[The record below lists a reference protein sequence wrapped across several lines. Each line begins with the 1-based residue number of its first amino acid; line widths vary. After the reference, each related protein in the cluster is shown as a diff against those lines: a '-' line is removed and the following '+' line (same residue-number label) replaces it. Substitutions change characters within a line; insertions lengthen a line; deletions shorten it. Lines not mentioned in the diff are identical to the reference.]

1 MTQRFLISR
10 KASRFLLTLLIM
22 LVMLVVFSANLFA
35 DVLVLFN
42 SYGWLVKDVA
52 DGFVI
57 PENWQVL
64 HTSASKWYV
73 ESKVTKTK
81 YELPTTLP
89 LGTYKI
95 LENYLISETGDM
107 FTNTAFGL
115 ARVLE
120 KGKTEN
126 VLRLSEKSDVLFRIP
141 GSYRIYYSLKEDTL
155 EQFFELRAPIEK
167 AFVILSTAPEE
178 TRATTFS
185 KMSLAQSAGA
195 VETTSAGRKIF
206 ILGNMV
212 GLDKGI
218 NIKNKTTKVVRKD
231 VNRIYLAYNY
241 SYDWQPAD
249 YVVELKTG
257 EELPAGEL
265 YVYGNILGY
274 IVPIGVA
281 QMPDLNKEGSVFISK
296 SWQVFHSW
304 TLSRSAKVGGRVYIT
319 GDLNLKGYGLAK
331 IVIQAKGI
339 SNLSITSGT
348 IIKQSADYAEVEL
361 NVSGVAKI
369 SISFSYQID

>member
-42 SYGWLVKDVA
+42 SYGWLVKDVI

-73 ESKVTKTK
+73 ESKVTQTK

-95 LENYLISETGDM
+95 LENYLVSETGDV

-141 GSYRIYYSLKEDTL
+141 ASYRIYYSLKEDTL

-178 TRATTFS
+178 TRAKTFS
-185 KMSLAQSAGA
+185 KMSLAQSSEA

-206 ILGNMV
+206 VLGNMV
-212 GLDKGI
+212 GLDKGV
-218 NIKNKTTKVVRKD
+218 NIKNKTIRVVRKD

-265 YVYGNILGY
+265 YVYGNIFGY
-274 IVPIGVA
+274 TVPIGIA

-304 TLSRSAKVGGRVYIT
+304 TLSKSTKVGGRVYIT

-331 IVIQAKGI
+331 VVIQAKGI
-339 SNLSITSGT
+339 SNFSISAGT
-348 IIKQSADYAEVEL
+348 IIKQSADYTEVEL
-361 NVSGVAKI
+361 NVPGVAKI
-369 SISFSYQID
+369 SISFSYLID

>member
-42 SYGWLVKDVA
+42 SYGWLVKDVM

-73 ESKVTKTK
+73 ESRVTQTK

-95 LENYLISETGDM
+95 LENYLISESGDM

-126 VLRLSEKSDVLFRIP
+126 VLRLSEKSDVLFKIP

-185 KMSLAQSAGA
+185 KMSLAQSAEA

-212 GLDKGI
+212 GLDKGV
-218 NIKNKTTKVVRKD
+218 NIKNKTIRVVRKD

-265 YVYGNILGY
+265 YVYGNIFGY
-274 IVPIGVA
+274 IVPIGIA

-304 TLSRSAKVGGRVYIT
+304 TLSKSTKVGGRVYIT

-331 IVIQAKGI
+331 VVIQAKGI
-339 SNLSITSGT
+339 SNFSISAGT
-348 IIKQSADYAEVEL
+348 IIKQSADYTEVEL
-361 NVSGVAKI
+361 NVPGVAKI
-369 SISFSYQID
+369 SISFSYLID

>member
-10 KASRFLLTLLIM
+10 KASRFLLSSLIM
-22 LVMLVVFSANLFA
+22 LVMLVVFSVNLFA

-57 PENWQVL
+57 PENWKVL

-73 ESKVTKTK
+73 ESKVTQTK

-89 LGTYKI
+89 RGTYKI
-95 LENYLISETGDM
+95 QENYLVSETGDV

-178 TRATTFS
+178 TRVTTYS
-185 KMSLAQSAGA
+185 KMAVAQSVEA

-206 ILGNMV
+206 ILGNME
-212 GLDKGI
+212 GLDKGV

-304 TLSRSAKVGGRVYIT
+304 TLSKSTKVGGRVYIT
-319 GDLNLKGYGLAK
+319 GDLNLKGYGLVK
-331 IVIQAKGI
+331 VVIQAKGI
-339 SNLSITSGT
+339 SNLSVLAGT

-369 SISFSYQID
+369 SISFSYLTD

>member
-22 LVMLVVFSANLFA
+22 LVMLVIFSANLFA

-42 SYGWLVKDVA
+42 SYGWLVKDVV

-73 ESKVTKTK
+73 ESKVTQTK

-95 LENYLISETGDM
+95 LENYLISESGDV

-185 KMSLAQSAGA
+185 KMSLAQSSEA

-206 ILGNMV
+206 VLGNMV
-212 GLDKGI
+212 SLDKGV

-265 YVYGNILGY
+265 YVYGNIFGY

-304 TLSRSAKVGGRVYIT
+304 TLSKSTKVGGRVYIT

-331 IVIQAKGI
+331 VVIQAKGI
-339 SNLSITSGT
+339 SNFSISAGT
-348 IIKQSADYAEVEL
+348 IIKQSADYVEVEI
-361 NVSGVAKI
+361 NVPGVAKI
-369 SISFSYQID
+369 SISFSYLID

>member
-42 SYGWLVKDVA
+42 SYGWLVKDVV

-73 ESKVTKTK
+73 ESKVTQTK

-95 LENYLISETGDM
+95 LENYLISETGDV

-185 KMSLAQSAGA
+185 KMSLAQSAEA

-212 GLDKGI
+212 GLDKGV

-265 YVYGNILGY
+265 YVYGNIFGY

-304 TLSRSAKVGGRVYIT
+304 TLSKSTKVGGRVYIT

-331 IVIQAKGI
+331 VVIQAKGI
-339 SNLSITSGT
+339 SNLSISAGT

-361 NVSGVAKI
+361 NVPGVAKI
-369 SISFSYQID
+369 SISFSYLID

>member
-1 MTQRFLISR
+1 
-10 KASRFLLTLLIM
+10 
-22 LVMLVVFSANLFA
+22 MLVVFSSILFA

-42 SYGWLVKDVA
+42 YYGWLVKNVA

-57 PENWQVL
+57 PESWQVL
-64 HTSASKWYV
+64 QASASKWYV
-73 ESKVTKTK
+73 ESTATQTK

-95 LENYLISETGDM
+95 LENYLVSETGDM

-115 ARVLE
+115 AKVLE

-126 VLRLSEKSDVLFRIP
+126 VLRLSEEADVLFRIP

-155 EQFFELRAPIEK
+155 EQFFELKAPIEK
-167 AFVILSTAPEE
+167 AYVILSTAPDE
-178 TRATTFS
+178 TRATTFN
-185 KMSLAQSAGA
+185 KMTLAQS
-195 VETTSAGRKIF
+195 VEALETSSAGRKIF
-206 ILGNMV
+206 VLGNME
-212 GLDKGI
+212 GLDKGL
-218 NIKNKTTKVVRKD
+218 NIKNKTVKVVRKD
-231 VNRIYLAYNY
+231 INRISLTYNY
-241 SYDWQPAD
+241 SYNWQAAD
-249 YVVELKTG
+249 YVVELKTD

-274 IVPIGVA
+274 TVPIGLT

-304 TLSRSAKVGGRVYIT
+304 TLTKSTKIGGRVYIT
-319 GDLNLKGYGLAK
+319 GELNLKGHGLTK
-331 IVIQAKGI
+331 VVIQAKGI
-339 SNLSITSGT
+339 SNLSISAGT
-348 IIKQSADYAEVEL
+348 IVKQLADYAEVEL

-369 SISFSYQID
+369 SISFSYLID